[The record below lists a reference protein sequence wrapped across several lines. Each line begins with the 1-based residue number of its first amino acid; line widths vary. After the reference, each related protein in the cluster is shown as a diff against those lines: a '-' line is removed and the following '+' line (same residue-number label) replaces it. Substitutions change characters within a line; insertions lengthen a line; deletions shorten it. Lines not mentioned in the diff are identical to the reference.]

1 MKQILIVGAGNI
13 GFWYLDAIIKSKIK
27 SEVFI
32 YDYKK
37 KQINKFKKKLNNK
50 KKNIKYFD
58 SLGKIPKKIDL
69 CIISTLSKN
78 RFNITNKIYS
88 KFKVKNFIVEKIVEQ
103 NTDGLNNF
111 LKLSKKIN
119 IFVSFPL
126 RCSKFYNSLKL
137 KKIKKFKLKVISN
150 VNDLAS
156 NGIHFLDLST
166 WLTSKK
172 IKRIDTNKISSW
184 FPAKRQGYKEFY
196 GKIKIYFNNGGLLSL
211 ENNTHAKGKFEIFLD
226 KNEYLIN
233 DYNEKIYINKNKIYK
248 SNSVSISKIMKFE
261 INKIFKN
268 KKSKLPLFQDIY
280 ENHYLYIKYLLNNYN
295 KINKTKLKSLP
306 IT

>member
-1 MKQILIVGAGNI
+1 M
-13 GFWYLDAIIKSKIK
+13 
-27 SEVFI
+27 
-32 YDYKK
+32 
-37 KQINKFKKKLNNK
+37 
-50 KKNIKYFD
+50 
-58 SLGKIPKKIDL
+58 
-69 CIISTLSKN
+69 
-78 RFNITNKIYS
+78 
-88 KFKVKNFIVEKIVEQ
+88 
-103 NTDGLNNF
+103 
-111 LKLSKKIN
+111 
-119 IFVSFPL
+119 
-126 RCSKFYNSLKL
+126 
-137 KKIKKFKLKVISN
+137 
-150 VNDLAS
+150 
-156 NGIHFLDLST
+156 
-166 WLTSKK
+166 
-172 IKRIDTNKISSW
+172 
-184 FPAKRQGYKEFY
+184 GYKEFY

-280 ENHYLYIKYLLNNYN
+280 ENHYLYTKYLLNNYN